1 MKRPSLGICRNLR
14 KSNPSPGGPPAPRY
28 VGYCTFSQFS
38 VLHWLLAGVLSVL
51 AGTNELRLV
60 DEYFQKT
67 KSCENRGG
75 YSFDSP
81 TKKSQ
86 PSVVELLLGAAL
98 LPAQLHPREARVKQ
112 QALLLTMNAAA
123 LLRVKAE
130 LGKLRHKG
138 ALTTD
143 QFQLLKTR
151 AKHGVVTDE
160 VLGLLGQACAL
171 RCDGTSDEQEYT
183 EDISNV
189 ISEIQP
195 VSQTSST
202 AAAPAQAS
210 QAQSVPPPDTPAA
223 TASRADRR
231 KSSAMAKAAKGSPNI
246 WNAFI
251 RGQGGKPVSAC
262 CMLYSPVL

>member
-1 MKRPSLGICRNLR
+1 MNCGLLTSIFKKQNHARTG
-14 KSNPSPGGPPAPRY
+14 A
-28 VGYCTFSQFS
+28 VTFFTVPQ
-38 VLHWLLAGVLSVL
+38 
-51 AGTNELRLV
+51 
-60 DEYFQKT
+60 
-67 KSCENRGG
+67 
-75 YSFDSP
+75 
-81 TKKSQ
+81 KKSQ
-86 PSVVELLLGAAL
+86 PSVVELLLDAAL
-98 LPAQLHPREARVKQ
+98 LPAQLRPREARAKQ

-160 VLGLLGQACAL
+160 VLGLLGQAWAL

-189 ISEIQP
+189 ISEIPP

-210 QAQSVPPPDTPAA
+210 
-223 TASRADRR
+223 
-231 KSSAMAKAAKGSPNI
+231 
-246 WNAFI
+246 
-251 RGQGGKPVSAC
+251 
-262 CMLYSPVL
+262 

>member
-1 MKRPSLGICRNLR
+1 M
-14 KSNPSPGGPPAPRY
+14 
-28 VGYCTFSQFS
+28 
-38 VLHWLLAGVLSVL
+38 
-51 AGTNELRLV
+51 RLV

-98 LPAQLHPREARVKQ
+98 LPAQLRPREARAKQ

-160 VLGLLGQACAL
+160 ILGLLGQAWAL

-189 ISEIQP
+189 ISEMPP

-210 QAQSVPPPDTPAA
+210 QAQSVPPPDPPAA
-223 TASRADRR
+223 VASRADRR

>member
-1 MKRPSLGICRNLR
+1 M
-14 KSNPSPGGPPAPRY
+14 
-28 VGYCTFSQFS
+28 
-38 VLHWLLAGVLSVL
+38 
-51 AGTNELRLV
+51 RLV
-60 DEYFQKT
+60 DVYFQKT

-86 PSVVELLLGAAL
+86 LSVVELLLGAAL
-98 LPAQLHPREARVKQ
+98 LPVQLRPREARAKQ

-160 VLGLLGQACAL
+160 VLGLLGQAWAL

-189 ISEIQP
+189 ISEIP
-195 VSQTSST
+195 QTSST

-210 QAQSVPPPDTPAA
+210 QAQSVPPPDPPAA
-223 TASRADRR
+223 VASRADRR

>member
-1 MKRPSLGICRNLR
+1 
-14 KSNPSPGGPPAPRY
+14 
-28 VGYCTFSQFS
+28 
-38 VLHWLLAGVLSVL
+38 
-51 AGTNELRLV
+51 
-60 DEYFQKT
+60 
-67 KSCENRGG
+67 
-75 YSFDSP
+75 
-81 TKKSQ
+81 
-86 PSVVELLLGAAL
+86 
-98 LPAQLHPREARVKQ
+98 
-112 QALLLTMNAAA
+112 MNAAA

-138 ALTTD
+138 ALTTN

-151 AKHGVVTDE
+151 AKHGVVTDD
-160 VLGLLGQACAL
+160 VLGLLGQAWAL

-189 ISEIQP
+189 ISEIPP

-210 QAQSVPPPDTPAA
+210 QAQSVPPPDPPAA
-223 TASRADRR
+223 VASRADRR

-251 RGQGGKPVSAC
+251 RGQGGKPVGSC

>member
-1 MKRPSLGICRNLR
+1 MNCG
-14 KSNPSPGGPPAPRY
+14 
-28 VGYCTFSQFS
+28 
-38 VLHWLLAGVLSVL
+38 LL
-51 AGTNELRLV
+51 TNIFKKQNHARTGAVTLLTV
-60 DEYFQKT
+60 PQ
-67 KSCENRGG
+67 
-75 YSFDSP
+75 
-81 TKKSQ
+81 KKSQ

-98 LPAQLHPREARVKQ
+98 LPAQLRPREARAKQ

-123 LLRVKAE
+123 LLRVKAD
-130 LGKLRHKG
+130 LGNLRHKG

-160 VLGLLGQACAL
+160 VLGLLGQAWAL

-189 ISEIQP
+189 ISEIPP

-210 QAQSVPPPDTPAA
+210 QAQSTECPE
-223 TASRADRR
+223 
-231 KSSAMAKAAKGSPNI
+231 KAG
-246 WNAFI
+246 
-251 RGQGGKPVSAC
+251 
-262 CMLYSPVL
+262 

>member
-1 MKRPSLGICRNLR
+1 M
-14 KSNPSPGGPPAPRY
+14 
-28 VGYCTFSQFS
+28 
-38 VLHWLLAGVLSVL
+38 
-51 AGTNELRLV
+51 
-60 DEYFQKT
+60 
-67 KSCENRGG
+67 
-75 YSFDSP
+75 
-81 TKKSQ
+81 
-86 PSVVELLLGAAL
+86 VELLLGAAL
-98 LPAQLHPREARVKQ
+98 LPAQLRPREARAKQ

-160 VLGLLGQACAL
+160 VLGLLGQAWAL

-189 ISEIQP
+189 ISEIPP

-210 QAQSVPPPDTPAA
+210 QAQSVPPPDPTAA
-223 TASRADRR
+223 VASRADRR
-231 KSSAMAKAAKGSPNI
+231 KSSAMTKAAKGSPNI

>member
-1 MKRPSLGICRNLR
+1 M
-14 KSNPSPGGPPAPRY
+14 
-28 VGYCTFSQFS
+28 
-38 VLHWLLAGVLSVL
+38 
-51 AGTNELRLV
+51 
-60 DEYFQKT
+60 
-67 KSCENRGG
+67 
-75 YSFDSP
+75 
-81 TKKSQ
+81 
-86 PSVVELLLGAAL
+86 VELLLGAAL
-98 LPAQLHPREARVKQ
+98 LPAQLRSREARAKQ

-160 VLGLLGQACAL
+160 VLGLLGQAWAL

-189 ISEIQP
+189 ISEIPP

-210 QAQSVPPPDTPAA
+210 QAQSVPPPDPPAA
-223 TASRADRR
+223 VASRADRR
-231 KSSAMAKAAKGSPNI
+231 KSSDGEG
-246 WNAFI
+246 
-251 RGQGGKPVSAC
+251 RQGIPEHLERLHPRPGRQTGE
-262 CMLYSPVL
+262 CMLYVVQSSTVVQ